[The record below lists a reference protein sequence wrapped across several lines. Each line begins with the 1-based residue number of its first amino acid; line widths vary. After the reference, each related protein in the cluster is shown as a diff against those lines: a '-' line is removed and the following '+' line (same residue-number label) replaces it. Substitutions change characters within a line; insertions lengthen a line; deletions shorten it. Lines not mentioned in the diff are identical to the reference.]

1 MTREPVFPDTRV
13 EDIMHRGVI
22 TCSTNTLL
30 KEVVRILADTD
41 ITALAVVD
49 DSGSIAGI
57 LSRMDLLRLY
67 GQNLLKYK
75 ASDLM
80 TSKVIDTDRVAPIK
94 EAVATM
100 PEYDVHRLFV
110 TDETAEGKRLVGV
123 LSATDVV
130 KNMRQQP
137 WFW

>member
-13 EDIMHRGVI
+13 EDTMHRGII
-22 TCSTNTLL
+22 TCSTNSLL

-49 DSGSIAGI
+49 DSGGIAGS

-75 ASDLM
+75 ASDIM
-80 TSKVIDTDRVAPIK
+80 TSKVIDTFPEAPIK

-100 PEYDVHRLFV
+100 LEHDVHRLLV
-110 TDETAEGKRLVGV
+110 TEETAEGKRLVGV